1 MTPTLE
7 RRILRGPLV
16 NAAAGAL
23 SQKGRKAVI
32 KHLQPGVVRY
42 ENEDGSF
49 ITYLLELDAIEAMRP
64 TAAGIPLVGKSGG
77 FDHVKV
83 EQGKKYDGVVT
94 DGFWDGETGWESFSV
109 DEMNPETAQACE
121 RGFQASCAYIP
132 TETDGKPGLWHN
144 VPYDEKILNGRY
156 THVAVVPNPRY
167 EGATIELQNSK
178 KEPIMNKVL
187 KAALSLFPIKD
198 VKEVLNSIEE
208 DEKKK
213 AADEKAAKENA
224 KAERRAAAQTAYDAS
239 MKNASSD
246 EDRQKAKDAFEKA
259 NAEIDVDPAV
269 SGEPAKSDLPKE
281 PLGGGDVTPEPG
293 MPAST
298 VGASAA
304 ATSESPEQAQEREKK
319 ALEAKNAADEAEKK
333 KKEDEEKKNAD
344 DAEAKKKADAEKAK
358 KDEEEK
364 KNALAIK
371 VKAEAEAKAEA
382 QRVERFNT
390 LRRAA
395 EERGGH
401 SGTAFVGVTTQQEKE
416 DLGRERYGSSR

>member
-1 MTPTLE
+1 MSATLP
-7 RRILRGPLV
+7 RRVIHGPLV
-16 NAAAGAL
+16 NAAPGAL
-23 SQKGRKAVI
+23 GQKGRKAIV

-42 ENEDGSF
+42 ENEDGTF
-49 ITYLLELDAIEAMRP
+49 TTYLLELDGIAAMRP
-64 TAAGIPLVGKSGG
+64 TAAGIPVVGKSGG

-83 EQGKKYDGVVT
+83 ENGKEYDGIVT
-94 DGFWDGETGWESFSV
+94 DGFWDGESGWESFVV
-109 DEMNPETAQACE
+109 DKMNAETAQACE

-178 KEPIMNKVL
+178 KESNMNKVL

-198 VKEVLNSIEE
+198 VKEVLNSMEE

-213 AADEKAAKENA
+213 AADEKAARDNA
-224 KAERRAAAQTAYDAS
+224 KAERRAAAQSAYDAS

-246 EDRQKAKDAFEKA
+246 EDRQKAKEAFEKA
-259 NAEIDVDPAV
+259 NAEIDANPDAAAG
-269 SGEPAKSDLPKE
+269 GEAGKSDLPKE

-293 MPAST
+293 MPKT
-298 VGASAA
+298 EVGKSAA
-304 ATSESPEQAQEREKK
+304 NAGETPEQAQEREKK

-333 KKEDEEKKNAD
+333 KKEDEEKKNAE

-364 KNALAIK
+364 KNAIK
-371 VKAEAEAKAEA
+371 KATEEAKIEA
-382 QRVERFNT
+382 ARTERFNA
-390 LRRAA
+390 LRQAA